1 MSVLVA
7 GVGNIFLGDDG
18 FGCEVARRL
27 SGEPLPPGVRVVDFG
42 IRGVHLAYEMLEGY
56 DLVVIVDATQ
66 RGGAPGT
73 LYLIDPEAPPRG
85 EGRAAPDVVDAH
97 GIDPASALELANTL
111 GGMSA
116 RVLVVGCEP
125 ATLEDGIGLSEPVAA
140 AVEEAVRMIRE
151 LIDAYSTGKPI
162 PRR

>member
-1 MSVLVA
+1 MKVLVA

-42 IRGVHLAYEMLEGY
+42 IRGVHLAYEVLEGY

-66 RGGAPGT
+66 RGGQPGT
-73 LYLIDPEAPPRG
+73 LYLIDPDATPSG
-85 EGRAAPDVVDAH
+85 EGRPAPDVVDAH
-97 GIDPASALELANTL
+97 GMDPASALELAKTL
-111 GGMSA
+111 GGTSA

-125 ATLEDGIGLSEPVAA
+125 ATLEEGIGLSEPVAG
-140 AVEEAVRMIRE
+140 AVGEAVRMIRD
-151 LIDAYSTGKPI
+151 LIDAYSTEKPI